1 MKARRFTMLCL
12 ISLVG
17 VMAPVLPVLAQNE
30 KVDGGPSQPDMDM
43 AAMMKAA
50 QPGEQ
55 HKHLARM
62 VGDWEYTSK
71 MWMMPGQAP
80 EESKGT
86 MHGELMMGG
95 RYVQH
100 HWKGVMAGQPFEGLG
115 TEGYDNSKKEF
126 ISSWIDNMGTGI
138 MMSKGSCDAAGKVC
152 TLTGDMPDPMG
163 GPNTTTTKMVITW
176 TDNDHFKNEM
186 FMKDPS
192 GAEMKMME
200 INASRKK

>member
-1 MKARRFTMLCL
+1 MKARGIAMLCL
-12 ISLVG
+12 LTLVG
-17 VMAPVLPVLAQNE
+17 VVAPVLAQNE
-30 KVDGGPSQPDMDM
+30 KAEGKPPGEAEMM

-62 VGDWEYTSK
+62 AGDWEYTSK
-71 MWMMPGQAP
+71 MWMAPGQPP

-86 MHGELMMGG
+86 MHGEAVMGG

-100 HWKGVMAGQPFEGLG
+100 HWKGSMAGMPFEGLG
-115 TEGYDNSKKEF
+115 TEGYDNTTKQF

-138 MMSKGSCDAAGKVC
+138 MFSKGSCDAAGKVC
-152 TLTGDMPDPMG
+152 TMTGDMPDPMG
-163 GPNTTTTKMVITW
+163 GGNMSTKMVITW
-176 TDNDHFKNEM
+176 SDNDHFKNEM

-192 GAEMKMME
+192 GGEMKMME
-200 INASRKK
+200 ISASRKK